1 MTQSGHCPLPPLL
14 LNLVGLRVLSL
25 GGRQM
30 KMNLRHALVL
40 VLIALTVGAGSAFAQ
55 QTTDSRVVDLV
66 KSGKLRVGLFPPQYI
81 KEPTGELKSAWVET
95 ARALATRIGV
105 ELVLLE
111 RPTPPKVV
119 ECLKG
124 GECDV
129 VFLQFDERAANVGD
143 FSSPF
148 VQFEY
153 TLLVPAGS
161 PIQTF
166 PDADRVG
173 ARIAVVRNHAS
184 TLTLSP
190 ILKHAELVYA
200 ETPDLTFDLL
210 RTGHADVMASTRNHL
225 LEISDKLPN
234 SRVLEDRYGVNLNR
248 IVVPKGRTEWLSYV
262 NDFVEEAK
270 ASGLM
275 QKAID
280 RAGPRGVTVAPAGNS
295 H

>member
-1 MTQSGHCPLPPLL
+1 
-14 LNLVGLRVLSL
+14 
-25 GGRQM
+25 M
-30 KMNLRHALVL
+30 KLRHAFVL
-40 VLIALTVGAGSAFAQ
+40 VLIALTAIVGSAFAQ
-55 QTTDSRVVDLV
+55 QTPDSRVVDVV

-81 KEPTGELKSAWVET
+81 KEPTGALKSVWVET

-111 RPTPPKVV
+111 RPTPPQVV
-119 ECLKG
+119 ECLKA

-129 VFLQFDERAANVGD
+129 MFLAFDERAANVGD

-161 PIQTF
+161 PIQTI

-173 ARIAVVRNHAS
+173 VRIAAVRNHAS
-184 TLTLSP
+184 TAPLTR

-200 ETPDLTFDLL
+200 DTPDLTFDLL

-225 LEISDKLPN
+225 LEISDKLPR
-234 SRVLEDRYGVNLNR
+234 SRVLEDHYGVNLNR
-248 IVVPKGRTEWLSYV
+248 VVVLKGRTELLSYV

-270 ASGLM
+270 ASGLL
-275 QKAID
+275 QRAID
-280 RAGPRGVTVAPAGNS
+280 RAGPHGVTVAPPGNS